1 MSKEKYTKLTLEGLL
16 AKREQML
23 EAKKTPKKATLYI
36 KSHDATITVQE
47 PSKQVVRD
55 AFEMEGDVSNA
66 YVTRECCID
75 PPLKSNELMEAFG
88 IADPLDVPDAI
99 FTHAEVGLI
108 AEACL
113 KLAGY
118 DPSSVQVVDDI
129 KN

>member
-16 AKREQML
+16 AKKEQML

-36 KSHDATITVQE
+36 KSHNATITVQE

-55 AFEMEGDVSNA
+55 AFEMEGDISNA
-66 YVTRECCID
+66 YVTRECCIE
-75 PPLKSNELMEAFG
+75 PPLKSTQIMEDFG
-88 IADPLDVPDAI
+88 IQDPLDVPETI

-118 DPSSVQVVDDI
+118 DPSSVQVIDDI